1 MLYTA
6 IPSLLKF
13 LILTVSTYGVS
24 NLIVYFYRE
33 VIKLK
38 IFTKRK
44 EVTMKT
50 VTTVIL
56 VVTLLTIVGCGNQDK
71 SAESQTTVSAPKVDL
86 HSAVVTG
93 DLEVIR
99 QHIKA
104 GSDLNVLEPTRA
116 STPLITAAFLGKTEA
131 AKILIEAGADLNYKN
146 ADGST
151 ALHTAAAFGKTEAA
165 KILIDAGADL
175 NYKNNDGSTAL
186 HTAAF
191 FCHVEIVQAL
201 LEKGADK
208 TLKNK
213 TGQTAYEIVIIPF
226 EDVKGYYDAVG
237 AGLKPLGLKL
247 DYDHIKTTR
256 PKIAEMLK

>member
-1 MLYTA
+1 ME
-6 IPSLLKF
+6 
-13 LILTVSTYGVS
+13 
-24 NLIVYFYRE
+24 E
-33 VIKLK
+33 VDMRTI
-38 IFTKRK
+38 
-44 EVTMKT
+44 
-50 VTTVIL
+50 TTVVLALMLI
-56 VVTLLTIVGCGNQDK
+56 TFVGCGNQDK
-71 SAESQTTVSAPKVDL
+71 SSQQSAESQTTVSVPKVDL
-86 HSAVVTG
+86 HSAVFT
-93 DLEVIR
+93 DNFEVIR

-131 AKILIEAGADLNYKN
+131 AKILIDAGADLNYQN

-165 KILIDAGADL
+165 KILIDAGIDL
-175 NYKNNDGSTAL
+175 NSQNNDGATAL

-191 FCHVEIVQAL
+191 FCHVDIVEAL
-201 LEKGADK
+201 LAKGADK

-213 TGQTAYEIVIIPF
+213 AGQTAFESVEAPF
-226 EDVKGYYDAVG
+226 EDVKFIYDAIG
-237 AGLKPLGLKL
+237 EGLKPLGLKL